1 MPAYR
6 KIIAGFRQ
14 FRENTYSANAD
25 LFRKL
30 ALGQSPKVMIVS
42 CCDSRVDPAILT
54 SSDPGELFVLRNV
67 ANLVP
72 PCEDDTSHFHG
83 TSAALEFAVFA
94 LEVDYIVVLGHSGC
108 GGIRALLAG
117 DPEIGEGRQFINKWV
132 QIADPAR
139 DRTLAECADRPFAD
153 QLRFCEMEA
162 VKVSLDNLVSF
173 PWISERVQDGTL
185 SLQGWYFDIAEA
197 AMQFYEAET
206 DTFRSL

>member
-6 KIIAGFRQ
+6 KIVAGFRH
-14 FRENTYSANAD
+14 FRQKTYRANAD
-25 LFRKL
+25 LFKKL
-30 ALGQSPKVMIVS
+30 ALGQNPKVMIVS

-54 SSDPGELFVLRNV
+54 ASDPGDLFILRNV
-67 ANLVP
+67 ASLVP
-72 PCEDDTSHFHG
+72 PCEAGTDHYHG

-139 DRTLAECADRPFAD
+139 DRTLAELGDRPFAE
-153 QLRFCEMEA
+153 QARFCEMEA
-162 VKVSLDNLVSF
+162 IKVSLDNLVSF
-173 PWISERVQDGTL
+173 PWIRQRVRAGTL

-197 AMQFYEAET
+197 AMFYYDAEA
-206 DTFRSL
+206 DAFRSL